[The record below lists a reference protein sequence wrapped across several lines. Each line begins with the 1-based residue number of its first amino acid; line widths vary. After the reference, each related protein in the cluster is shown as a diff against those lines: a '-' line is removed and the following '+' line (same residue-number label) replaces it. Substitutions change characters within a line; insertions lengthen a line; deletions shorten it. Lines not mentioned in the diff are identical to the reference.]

1 MKEAHIFILNFLFEC
16 NEKVQVSKTYSQG
29 HHKKILTETY
39 FLKNLH
45 LNNKKNLYIPKNYD
59 INTNMKRKLQ
69 KGGIFVEENLEKET
83 KKVLVVDDE
92 QAIIDVLV
100 YNLQKEGYETLEA
113 TDGVTAV
120 NIALEQKPD
129 LMLLDI
135 MLPKMDGLTVC
146 KRVKNYLNIPIL
158 MLTAKDAEIDKIVG
172 LELGADDYITKPF
185 SVRELMARVKANL
198 RKNEISSI
206 VKETIPEATETE
218 KNAEN
223 VIKVN
228 DIELDLDRFEV
239 KVRGE
244 IIDLTLREFEVLKF
258 LASQPGQ
265 VVTRETL
272 LEKVWGYEYYGD
284 IRTVD
289 VTVRRIR
296 EKIEAN
302 PKEPRYL
309 KVVWGIGYKIE
320 KI

>member
-1 MKEAHIFILNFLFEC
+1 MEDNLDKE
-16 NEKVQVSKTYSQG
+16 
-29 HHKKILTETY
+29 
-39 FLKNLH
+39 
-45 LNNKKNLYIPKNYD
+45 
-59 INTNMKRKLQ
+59 M
-69 KGGIFVEENLEKET
+69 

-92 QAIIDVLV
+92 QSIIDVLV
-100 YNLQKEGYETLEA
+100 YNLKKEGYETIEA
-113 TDGVTAV
+113 TDGITAV

-135 MLPKMDGLTVC
+135 MLPKLDGLSVC
-146 KRVKNYLNIPIL
+146 KRVKNHLNIPIL

-198 RKNEISSI
+198 RKNEISNI
-206 VKETIPEATETE
+206 PKEAISDAMESNG
-218 KNAEN
+218 KKEN

-228 DIELDLDRFEV
+228 DLELDLDRFEV
-239 KVRGE
+239 RVRDE

-258 LASQPGQ
+258 LATQPGQ

-296 EKIEAN
+296 EKIEKDTST
-302 PKEPRYL
+302 PQILITKRG
-309 KVVWGIGYKIE
+309 VGYYIVSK
-320 KI
+320 

>member
-1 MKEAHIFILNFLFEC
+1 M
-16 NEKVQVSKTYSQG
+16 
-29 HHKKILTETY
+29 
-39 FLKNLH
+39 
-45 LNNKKNLYIPKNYD
+45 
-59 INTNMKRKLQ
+59 
-69 KGGIFVEENLEKET
+69 EENLEKEA
-83 KKVLVVDDE
+83 KKILVVDDE

-100 YNLQKEGYETLEA
+100 YNLKKEGYETLEA
-113 TDGVTAV
+113 TDGLTAL
-120 NIALEQKPD
+120 NMALDKKPD

-198 RKNEISSI
+198 RKNEMANISKI
-206 VKETIPEATETE
+206 ATAQVGENAEVEE
-218 KNAEN
+218 KQEN

-228 DIELDLDRFEV
+228 DLELDLDRFEV
-239 KVRGE
+239 KVRNE
-244 IIDLTLREFEVLKF
+244 VIDLTLREFEVLKF
-258 LASQPGQ
+258 LAAQPGQ
-265 VVTRETL
+265 VITRETL

-296 EKIEAN
+296 EKIEKDTSS
-302 PKEPRYL
+302 PKILITKRG
-309 KVVWGIGYKIE
+309 VGYYIAK
-320 KI
+320 